1 MTNIKNISESE
12 LTFVLMGA
20 IKVYNLTPHAL
31 NVIDRDGNVTV
42 IPASGAIAR
51 VATEEILVGRLGFSE
66 VVQRRFGDV
75 DWGFDMPQ
83 MKKDTVYIVSSLVA
97 SAIKDRHDILVPGT
111 LVRNDEGQ
119 PIGCKGFA
127 MV

>member
-20 IKVYNLTPHAL
+20 IKVYNLTPHTL